1 MRIFALLLALVF
13 TPAHGFDYQFG
24 TWNVHVSRL
33 VHDTSGAT
41 KWVAYVG
48 THTVTPL
55 WHGRA
60 NVGVLEIHGPA
71 GRIEGL
77 QLRLFNPATD
87 RWKLLFASSS
97 DGELQ
102 PPSVGSFHDGV
113 GDFRDTEIVG
123 GKAVIVRTL
132 STVTAPASY
141 RDVIARSDDH
151 GKTWTPLWIATYEK
165 PVAAAAPAS
174 PDPARDFDFNLG
186 TWHTHIRR
194 LLRPLSHSN
203 DWVQYDG
210 TVSVR
215 KALGGAANVE
225 EIVANGPGHLEFL
238 NVRLYNEKSR
248 QWSLNGASSADGTLG
263 TPMYGGFANGRG
275 VFYDQEPFNGR
286 VILERQTFFDIT
298 ASSYAFEQ
306 AFSDDGGKTWEPN
319 FVARLTRTSANA
331 PSEGSQ
337 TIANTSHDFDFN
349 YGTWST
355 HITSY
360 PARATD
366 PAHRQPIQVPSRCA
380 RFGAAARSWRRSK
393 PRIHPAALRVLR
405 SSSITRK
412 HASGV
417 KRLPARETDRSSV
430 RWSARSSV
438 AEVSSLPFPMQTA
451 AHSRSSVRCGR
462 RFAAIRIISKYN
474 SHAMAARR
482 GSHPLSRISR
492 VSGQGCSYATARTN
506 FA

>member
-1 MRIFALLLALVF
+1 MRIFALLLALLF
-13 TPAHGFDYQFG
+13 TQARGFDYQFG

-41 KWVAYVG
+41 KWVAYDG

-132 STVTAPASY
+132 STVNSPASY

-165 PVAAAAPAS
+165 PAVAAAPAS
-174 PDPARDFDFNLG
+174 PDPARDFDFNVG
-186 TWHTHIRR
+186 TWHTHIKR

-225 EIVANGPGHLEFL
+225 EVEASGPNHLEFL

-263 TPMYGGFANGRG
+263 TPMYGGFTDGRG
-275 VFYDQEPFNGR
+275 VFYDQEPFDGR
-286 VILERQTFFDIT
+286 MILERQTFFDIT

-319 FVARLTRTSANA
+319 FVAHLTRTSATA

-337 TIANTSHDFDFN
+337 TATNPSHDFDFN

-360 PARATD
+360 AIAANGSSASTAYTGTVAVRKIWRGRAFMEEIKASNPSGGFAGLTLFLYNPQARQWSQTFAGKGDGSFERSMVGSFDRGRGELVAFPDANGGSLTFVREVWSEIRSNTHHFEIQFSRD
-366 PAHRQPIQVPSRCA
+366 GGKTWQPSFVANLA
-380 RFGAAARSWRRSK
+380 RIG
-393 PRIHPAALRVLR
+393 PGL
-405 SSSITRK
+405 
-412 HASGV
+412 
-417 KRLPARETDRSSV
+417 
-430 RWSARSSV
+430 
-438 AEVSSLPFPMQTA
+438 
-451 AHSRSSVRCGR
+451 
-462 RFAAIRIISKYN
+462 
-474 SHAMAARR
+474 
-482 GSHPLSRISR
+482 
-492 VSGQGCSYATARTN
+492 
-506 FA
+506 